1 MMYVFFSHLYC
12 ICIAQQIFFSYSSY
26 RLEASKCENVLVASV
41 DKSRFKEQSVNIDV
55 VS

>member
-1 MMYVFFSHLYC
+1 MFSSVISVHYCKRNHL
-12 ICIAQQIFFSYSSY
+12 FSY

-41 DKSRFKEQSVNIDV
+41 DKSLFKEQTVNIDV